1 MRVGLGRVIAFTM
14 MLALGGCSDGG
25 LTIGSYSIGIASG
38 HETTSFNGER
48 AYSDLEGIV
57 ALGTRVSGSKT
68 FRDMQGQ
75 IRGVLGE
82 AGLEIREQD
91 FDANTPLGMKP
102 MKNIIGIVKGS
113 KDGVIVIGNHC
124 DTKYFQDFPFVGAN
138 DGGST
143 TAWMM
148 EMARALGPTRE
159 GYSVWLCWFDGEEA
173 FENWSAVDGLYGSR
187 EFVKELKETG
197 EIDSIKVMIN
207 VDMIG
212 DCDLGIQREQGAPAW
227 LTSII
232 WSKAKELG
240 VGKHFLPHTIS
251 IEDDHIPFRR
261 AGIPSID
268 LIDFRYGSGPGAHDR
283 NWHTANDTLERVCAE
298 SLQTVGDVVYHV
310 LDDIEAA
317 IESGEG
323 R

>member
-1 MRVGLGRVIAFTM
+1 
-14 MLALGGCSDGG
+14 LGGCSEGG
-25 LTIGSYSIGIASG
+25 LAIGPYYIGFAGS
-38 HETTSFNGER
+38 SVSPFNGEF
-48 AYSDLEGIV
+48 AYSHLEDIV
-57 ALGTRVSGSKT
+57 ALGPRVSGSEAHGK
-68 FRDMQGQ
+68 MQGK
-75 IRGVLGE
+75 IRSVLTE
-82 AGLEIREQD
+82 SGLEIREHK
-91 FDANTPLGMKP
+91 FEASTPLGLKP
-102 MKNIIGIVKGS
+102 MTNIIGIVKGT
-113 KDGVIVIGNHC
+113 KDGVIVIGNHY
-124 DTKYFQDFPFVGAN
+124 DTKYFPDFPFVGAN

-159 GYSVWLCWFDGEEA
+159 GYSIWLCWFDGEEA
-173 FENWSAVDGLYGSR
+173 FGEWSAVDGLYGSR

-197 EIDSIKVMIN
+197 EIDSIKAMIN

-227 LTSII
+227 LTNII
-232 WSKAKELG
+232 WSKAKKLD

-261 AGIPSID
+261 AGIPAID

-283 NWHTANDTLERVCAE
+283 NWHTANDTLDRVCAE

-310 LDDIEAA
+310 LDDVEAA
-317 IESGEG
+317 VESGEG